1 MTAGIAVVWSK
12 NNCIYCTKAKDYLN
26 KKGIQ
31 VEERNV
37 EAGGQWTM
45 RELQDKVPGARAF
58 PQIFIDGKYVGSYDK
73 MMSYVQLGELSL

>member
-1 MTAGIAVVWSK
+1 MSIAVVWSK

-37 EAGGQWTM
+37 QSGDWTM
-45 RELQDKVPGARAF
+45 TQLDEAVPNARAF
-58 PQIFIDGKYVGSYDK
+58 PQIFIDGKYVGGYDK
-73 MMSYVQLGELSL
+73 MMAYVSMGELSL

>member
-1 MTAGIAVVWSK
+1 MSIAVVWSK
-12 NNCIYCTKAKDYLN
+12 NNCIYCTKAKDFLK
-26 KKGIQ
+26 KKGIS

-37 EAGGQWTM
+37 QSGDWTM
-45 RELQDKVPGARAF
+45 TQLDEAVPNARAF

>member
-1 MTAGIAVVWSK
+1 MSIAVVWSK

-37 EAGGQWTM
+37 EAGGQWTL

-73 MMSYVQLGELSL
+73 MMAYVEIGELSL

>member
-1 MTAGIAVVWSK
+1 MSTAVVWSK

-37 EAGGQWTM
+37 EAGGQWTL

-73 MMSYVQLGELSL
+73 MMAYVEIGELSL

>member
-1 MTAGIAVVWSK
+1 MSIAVVWSK
-12 NNCIYCTKAKDYLN
+12 NNCIYCTKAKDFLN

-58 PQIFIDGKYVGSYDK
+58 PQIFIDGKYVGGYDK
-73 MMSYVQLGELSL
+73 MMAHVEIGELSL

>member
-1 MTAGIAVVWSK
+1 MRAVIWSK
-12 NNCIYCTKAKDYLN
+12 NNCVYCTKAKDYL
-26 KKGIQ
+26 KRKDIQ

-37 EAGGQWTM
+37 QSGDWTM
-45 RELQDKVPGARAF
+45 TQMQEAIPNARAF